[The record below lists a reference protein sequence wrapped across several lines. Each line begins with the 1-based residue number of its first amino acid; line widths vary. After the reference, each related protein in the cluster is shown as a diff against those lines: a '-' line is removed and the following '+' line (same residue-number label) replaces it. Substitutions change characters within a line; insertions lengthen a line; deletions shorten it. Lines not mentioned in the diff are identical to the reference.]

1 MTEAQHALGPLA
13 GRVALVTGASS
24 GLGRATAVAL
34 AQAGAD
40 VALLAR
46 GRHDLEQVAAE
57 VERAGRRGLVL
68 VADLADA
75 QALTG
80 AVARVVEA
88 LGRVDVLVNAAGTDV
103 PAPVAE
109 LAVQD
114 FDRVVAADLADAQA
128 LTGAVAR
135 VVEELGRVDVL
146 VNAAGTDVPA
156 PVTELAVQDFDRV
169 LAVNLRAPFVLAK
182 AVFPHMRAAGGGTIV
197 NVSSVAGKR
206 GWANASA
213 YCASKFGLTG
223 LTQALAAEGRGH
235 GIRACV
241 LYPGAMATSWGVWS
255 PAERERA
262 QEERPPARTALPPQ
276 EVAALVVWL
285 VAAPAELVV
294 NEAIV
299 SPLEEQGWP

>member
-1 MTEAQHALGPLA
+1 LTEP
-13 GRVALVTGASS
+13 GRPVGRLDRQVALVTGASS

-46 GRHDLEQVAAE
+46 GKQDLEQAAAE
-57 VERAGRRGLVL
+57 VGQAGGRALVL
-68 VADLADA
+68 VADLARA
-75 QALTG
+75 EELAG
-80 AVARVVEA
+80 AVARVVDA

-103 PAPVAE
+103 PGPVAE
-109 LAVQD
+109 LS
-114 FDRVVAADLADAQA
+114 
-128 LTGAVAR
+128 
-135 VVEELGRVDVL
+135 VEDW
-146 VNAAGTDVPA
+146 
-156 PVTELAVQDFDRV
+156 DRV

-206 GWANASA
+206 GWANAAA
-213 YCASKFGLTG
+213 YCASKFALTG
-223 LTQALAAEGRGH
+223 LTQALAAEGRSH
-235 GIRACV
+235 GIRACAI
-241 LYPGAMATSWGVWS
+241 YPGAMATSWGVWS
-255 PAERERA
+255 PAARGTA
-262 QEERPPARTALPPQ
+262 QGERPPARKALPPQ

-285 VAAPAELVV
+285 AAAPAELVL

>member
-1 MTEAQHALGPLA
+1 MTEPGTPVGPLA

-24 GLGRATAVAL
+24 GLGRAPAVAVV
-34 AQAGAD
+34 QAGTE

-46 GRHDLEQVAAE
+46 GRHDLEPAAAE
-57 VERAGRRGLVL
+57 VERAGSRGLVL
-68 VADLADA
+68 VVDLADA
-75 QALTG
+75 RALVG

-88 LGRVDVLVNAAGTDV
+88 FGRVDVLVNAAGTDV

-109 LAVQD
+109 LAV
-114 FDRVVAADLADAQA
+114 A
-128 LTGAVAR
+128 
-135 VVEELGRVDVL
+135 
-146 VNAAGTDVPA
+146 
-156 PVTELAVQDFDRV
+156 DFDRV

-182 AVFPHMRAAGGGTIV
+182 AVVPHMRAAGGGTIV

-206 GWANASA
+206 GWANAAA
-213 YCASKFGLTG
+213 YCASKFALTG
-223 LTQALAAEGRGH
+223 LTQALAAEGRAD

-255 PAERERA
+255 PTERDAA
-262 QEERPPARTALPPQ
+262 QVERPPARRALPPQ

-285 VAAPAELVV
+285 AAAPAELVL
-294 NEAIV
+294 NEAVV

>member
-1 MTEAQHALGPLA
+1 VTEPGRPVGPLA
-13 GRVALVTGASS
+13 GQVALVTGASS

-34 AQAGAD
+34 AQTGAD

-46 GRHDLEQVAAE
+46 SKQGLEQAAAE
-57 VERAGRRGLVL
+57 VERAGRRGLVA

-75 QALTG
+75 EALTG

-88 LGRVDVLVNAAGTDV
+88 FGRVDVLVNAAGTDV
-103 PAPVAE
+103 PAPVA
-109 LAVQD
+109 
-114 FDRVVAADLADAQA
+114 
-128 LTGAVAR
+128 
-135 VVEELGRVDVL
+135 
-146 VNAAGTDVPA
+146 
-156 PVTELAVQDFDRV
+156 ELAVQDFDRV

-182 AVFPHMRAAGGGTIV
+182 AVFPHMRAAGRGTIV

-206 GWANASA
+206 GWAGAAA
-213 YCASKFGLTG
+213 YCASKFALTG
-223 LTQALAAEGRGH
+223 LTQALAAEGRAH

-262 QEERPPARTALPPQ
+262 PEERPPARTALPPQ

-285 VAAPAELVV
+285 VAAPVELVV
-294 NEAIV
+294 NEAVV

>member
-1 MTEAQHALGPLA
+1 
-13 GRVALVTGASS
+13 VTGASS

-46 GRHDLEQVAAE
+46 GKPDLDQTAAE
-57 VERAGRRGLVL
+57 VALARGRALVL

-75 QALTG
+75 QALDA
-80 AVARVVEA
+80 AVARVVDA

-114 FDRVVAADLADAQA
+114 W
-128 LTGAVAR
+128 
-135 VVEELGRVDVL
+135 
-146 VNAAGTDVPA
+146 
-156 PVTELAVQDFDRV
+156 DRV

-182 AVFPHMRAAGGGTIV
+182 AVFPHMRAAGGGTVV

-206 GWANASA
+206 GWAGAAA
-213 YCASKFGLTG
+213 YCASKFALTG
-223 LTQALAAEGRGH
+223 LTQALAAEGRAH

-255 PAERERA
+255 PAGREQA
-262 QEERPPARTALPPQ
+262 QGERPPARAALPPR

-285 VAAPAELVV
+285 AAAPPELVL
-294 NEAIV
+294 NEAVV